1 MYKENDEERQKQ
13 QYLRENILNKGFD
26 ANEFMDYFKSRN
38 GGQDINL
45 NDWGMNELIEIVNGF
60 YSKKGQ
66 YNLQNKDNNSFPTIP
81 NDLRSENDIENYDNQ
96 NNILNEDQNESIM
109 EEYAKCIKI
118 EKTDISKIE
127 DLEIKVGYPE
137 KIEPGLFSKSYISY
151 VISTI
156 PLGLNI
162 RKRYSEFEW
171 LYLQLNKHYLNCIVP
186 PLCKKN
192 YMDQFNEDFIS
203 KRARA
208 LERFMNGIA
217 IHPIL
222 KNSFIFYDFL
232 TIKDENEFKQKKY
245 MYEKPFDPKR
255 IKDLNSIDG
264 QIKVSLTNENEIYY
278 QNILDNVD
286 SNEVFI
292 SQIIKNYKILFELIK
307 KVNEQ
312 MNEIG
317 YLWKKLEGKS
327 KQFYESSNTYTSYK
341 IMKEIM
347 KDWVEM
353 NKRQIIEIN
362 LNIIESFRYIKNEY
376 SSFKIFS
383 ERINDKKNIFFKKFD
398 KFYYEEMGNL
408 DKKKKLSIPEK
419 IERFNDIDFS
429 KISPMNIQELR
440 EAKNFYCGY
449 LNSFISEYERL
460 RILNG
465 QRIKENV
472 TKLINLLCKECQDF
486 SEIIKGK
493 EIYYENVEEISYN
506 FRKNS
511 TFNLSN

>member
-307 KVNEQ
+307 KVNDQ

-327 KQFYESSNTYTSYK
+327 KKFYESSNTFTSYS
-341 IMKEIM
+341 IMKDIM
-347 KDWVEM
+347 KDWAEM
-353 NKRQIIEIN
+353 NKKQIIQMSQ
-362 LNIIESFRYIKNEY
+362 NIVETFRYIKNEY
-376 SSFKIFS
+376 KAFKPFS
-383 ERINDKKNIFFKKFD
+383 ERVKNKKDEFFKTFDDFYFKNIEPQKKT
-398 KFYYEEMGNL
+398 
-408 DKKKKLSIPEK
+408 LSIPEK
-419 IERFNDIDFS
+419 IEKFNDIDFNH
-429 KISPMNIQELR
+429 ISPMNSQTVR
-440 EAKNFYCGY
+440 DAKNFYCGY
-449 LNSFISEYERL
+449 LSSLISEYERL
-460 RILNG
+460 RALNG
-465 QRIKENV
+465 KRIKESI
-472 TKLINLLCKECQDF
+472 TKLTDLIYKDYKEF
-486 SEIIKGK
+486 SEIIKGR
-493 EIYYENVEEISYN
+493 ESSYENNEPDEDIS
-506 FRKNS
+506 KD
-511 TFNLSN
+511 FNKEKIQ